1 LYALKSK
8 DMLLSAKELS
18 PALSFMGGDG
28 QESFRIKVPSGK
40 ISLNDSGQSDALPV
54 FCRSLLIFL
63 ICSFID
69 FGAEA
74 AGQQHDSIAI
84 LEQSLAGELSD
95 SVRLNTL
102 IRISELYMADKST
115 LRLGEVCIT
124 KALELTH
131 EQKLPVP
138 YRLRWLHARLLR
150 GHDMPKKAA
159 EEMEIVIRELEEKRS
174 YSEAGEARNYLAGII
189 FFGGQFNES
198 IELYQKNIAMAR
210 ELRLKSIIP
219 NACLG
224 IANVY
229 GQTQNTAERE
239 RYLRLF
245 LSEAK
250 QENNPA
256 LMGQACFRLGI
267 HVMFAD
273 SNLATAMPYLRE
285 ALEISRSISDSLSAL
300 MTLNMMG
307 WFYYVKKEP
316 DSSLHYYL
324 EAVKYCPPSNLG
336 GFAKPYGNIGTIY
349 RDKNEWDK
357 AIFYY
362 DLCEQYGTKTRD
374 YYILAGLYKDMS
386 DMYIARAD
394 YKKAYEY
401 YVAYKSSNDSLNA
414 GKYLEGLGYA
424 RAKFDTEAKEKELQ
438 LLNLKLSQHT
448 WIAWGAAGFALL
460 ILVIGFL
467 LYYQSKVAAKR
478 KISEMNNRLSEIT
491 HANLRQQMNPHF
503 IFNTLNSIQ
512 YYMYQ
517 HDKIATNNYLTK
529 FSRLIRKILENSQHP
544 LVAVKDELDV
554 IQLYLELETLRFK
567 EKFTFTITIDE
578 EIDTFTYKIPTMLIQ
593 PYVENAVCHGLI
605 NKPGQGLLSIG
616 MQLCNQH
623 ICCTIEDNGIGR
635 EAAMALKMQK
645 DTPHHSLG
653 TKITESRINLTN
665 ALYGTDL
672 RVIFTDLKDAENN
685 PSGTRVELQL
695 PLMT

>member
-1 LYALKSK
+1 MKSK
-8 DMLLSAKELS
+8 NLLLPIKDISSSLPFK
-18 PALSFMGGDG
+18 GIVG
-28 QESFRIKVPSGK
+28 QVFFRIKVPSSN
-40 ISLNDSGQSDALPV
+40 ISLNDSAQSYSV
-54 FCRSLLIFL
+54 NIFCRGLLIFL
-63 ICSFID
+63 VCSFID
-69 FGAEA
+69 FGAGA
-74 AGQQHDSIAI
+74 AGQRNDSIAM
-84 LEQSLAGELSD
+84 LERSLAGELPD

-102 IRISELYMADKST
+102 VRLSDLYMVDKST

-131 EQKLPVP
+131 ERKLPVP

-150 GHDMPKKAA
+150 SHDMPKNAV
-159 EEMEIVIRELEEKRS
+159 EEMEIVIRELEEKGS
-174 YSEAGEARNYLAGII
+174 FIEAGEARNYMASII

-198 IELYQKNIAMAR
+198 IELYQKNIALAR
-210 ELRLKSIIP
+210 ERRLKSIIP

-229 GQTQNTAERE
+229 GQTQNTADRE
-239 RYLRLF
+239 KYLRLF
-245 LSEAK
+245 LSEARK
-250 QENNPA
+250 ENNPA
-256 LMGQACFRLGI
+256 LTGQACFRMGVQI
-267 HVMFAD
+267 MFAD
-273 SNLATAMPYLRE
+273 SNLAAAMPYLRE
-285 ALEISRSISDSLSAL
+285 ALEIGKSINDSLSAL
-300 MTLNMMG
+300 MTLNMIG
-307 WFYYVKKEP
+307 WFYYLKKEP

-324 EAVKYCPPSNLG
+324 EAVKCCPPSNVG
-336 GFAKPYGNIGTIY
+336 GFAKPYGNIGNIY
-349 RDKNEWDK
+349 RDKKDWDK
-357 AIFYY
+357 AMFYY
-362 DLCEQYGTKTRD
+362 DLCRQYGTKTRD

-386 DMYIARAD
+386 DMYIARTD
-394 YKKAYEY
+394 YKKAYDY
-401 YVAYKSSNDSLNA
+401 YVAYKGSNDSLNA

-438 LLNLKLSQHT
+438 LLNLKLEQHT
-448 WIAWGAAGFALL
+448 WIAGGAAGFALL
-460 ILVIGFL
+460 ILVIGVL
-467 LYYQSKVAAKR
+467 LYYQAKAAAKR

-529 FSRLIRKILENSQHP
+529 FSRLIRKILENSQRP

-567 EKFTFTITIDE
+567 EKFTFAITIDE
-578 EIDTFTYKIPTMLIQ
+578 EIDTLTYKIPTMLIQ

-605 NKPGQGLLSIG
+605 NKPGQGFLSLT
-616 MQLCNQH
+616 MQLCNRH

-645 DTPHHSLG
+645 DTPHNSLG

-672 RVIFTDLKDAENN
+672 RVIFTDLKDAGNN
-685 PSGTRVELQL
+685 PCGTRVELQL